1 MRIVVKCVDSS
12 PLDVCDN
19 RADVVANVTCMLLD
33 GGRETVG
40 GRDRERER
48 EREKRRGNRA
58 RRRERERETEME
70 RESREWEGVWINRDG
85 QREVPRKSLLLHP
98 LARITSPPV
107 VRVHRKRSDN
117 PFMCSLRI
125 ESSEQW

>member
-1 MRIVVKCVDSS
+1 MYAVGRRK
-12 PLDVCDN
+12 
-19 RADVVANVTCMLLD
+19 RD
-33 GGRETVG
+33 GGRK
-40 GRDRERER
+40 RERER
-48 EREKRRGNRA
+48 ETEREESEKE
-58 RRRERERETEME
+58 RERERETEME

-98 LARITSPPV
+98 LARITTPPV
-107 VRVHRKRSDN
+107 VRVHLKRSDN

>member
-1 MRIVVKCVDSS
+1 MRVRIVVKCVDRS

-48 EREKRRGNRA
+48 EKRRGKRV
-58 RRRERERETEME
+58 RRRERERD
-70 RESREWEGVWINRDG
+70 RDG
-85 QREVPRKSLLLHP
+85 AGE
-98 LARITSPPV
+98 
-107 VRVHRKRSDN
+107 
-117 PFMCSLRI
+117 
-125 ESSEQW
+125 